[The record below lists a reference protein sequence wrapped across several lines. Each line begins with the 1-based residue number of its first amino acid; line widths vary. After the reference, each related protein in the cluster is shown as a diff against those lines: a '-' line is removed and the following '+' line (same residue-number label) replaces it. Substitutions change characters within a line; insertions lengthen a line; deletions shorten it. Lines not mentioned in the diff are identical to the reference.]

1 MPANHRHRWLGVKF
15 LFDKVFALLALLLTS
30 PIFLIVAIVLKL
42 IKQDIFYLQ
51 KRVGYKGKDFL
62 VYKFTTMPKGSE
74 KLGYITTTNDARP
87 FKFGKFLRKTK
98 INELP
103 QLINVLFGSMS
114 VIGPRPLV
122 REQIASVLS
131 DAEIERYYTMKPGI
145 TGAGSLMYH
154 HEDQLLAQYDD
165 PFKYDR
171 EVIMPHKQRLEARY
185 AEEWSLG
192 LDFRILMLTIWVVL
206 KGSYKIEE
214 GDIFRG
220 VSKKS

>member
-1 MPANHRHRWLGVKF
+1 MPVKHEHRWIGIKYF
-15 LFDKVFALLALLLTS
+15 FDKVFALLALLLTS

-42 IKQDIFYLQ
+42 IKQDVFYLQ

-103 QLINVLFGSMS
+103 QLINVLLGSMS
-114 VIGPRPLV
+114 MIGPRPLV

-131 DAEIERYYTMKPGI
+131 DADIEQYYSMRPGI
-145 TGAGSLMYH
+145 TGAGSLVYH
-154 HEDQLLAQYDD
+154 HEDQLLAQFDD

-171 EVIMPHKQRLEARY
+171 EIIMPHKQHLEARY
-185 AEEWSLG
+185 VKEWSLG
-192 LDFRILMLTIWVVL
+192 LDLKILLLTILVVL
-206 KGSYKIEE
+206 KGTHNVKED
-214 GDIFRG
+214 DIFCNTP
-220 VSKKS
+220 KKS